1 MSNDSNDKMIQML
14 QNALRFAN
22 DELSKSRVIEVE
34 QNAFIR
40 KLQGELAQLKGL
52 DHASEN

>member
-1 MSNDSNDKMIQML
+1 MSNDSNEKMIQTL

-22 DELSKSRVIEVE
+22 DELSKARVIEVE

-52 DHASEN
+52 DHASKN